1 MVTENI
7 TLLEFVNKHFKH
19 YDVIYGKEDYDSLEI
34 RVKDGKTGRMIVKRT
49 SPYDIIHNTKHR
61 HYQKINVED
70 LFQLVISYNNISA
83 LNDCLVIRPYI
94 VLWSSRIL
102 YKRWKKNDF

>member
-1 MVTENI
+1 MNVENI

-19 YDVIYGKEDYDSLEI
+19 YDVIFKKEDYDSLEI
-34 RVKDGKTGRMIVKRT
+34 RVKGAKTGRMIVKRT

-61 HYQKINVED
+61 HYQNINVQD
-70 LFQLVISYNNISA
+70 SFQLGISSNNMSA

-94 VLWSSRIL
+94 LLWSSGR
-102 YKRWKKNDF
+102 

>member
-34 RVKDGKTGRMIVKRT
+34 RVKGGKTGRMIVKRT
-49 SPYDIIHNTKHR
+49 SPYELAHNPKHKK
-61 HYQKINVED
+61 YQEINVSDSFKLE
-70 LFQLVISYNNISA
+70 ISNETNFNENLI
-83 LNDCLVIRPYI
+83 IKPYI
-94 VLWSSRIL
+94 LLWSSGR
-102 YKRWKKNDF
+102 

>member
-1 MVTENI
+1 MIVENI

-19 YDVIYGKEDYDSLEI
+19 YDVILKKEDYDSLEI
-34 RVKDGKTGRMIVKRT
+34 RVKGAKTGRMIIKRT

-61 HYQKINVED
+61 HYQNINVQD
-70 LFQLVISYNNISA
+70 SFQLEISSNNISA

-94 VLWSSRIL
+94 LLWSSGR
-102 YKRWKKNDF
+102 